1 MTITVARYENVFDDV
16 PAEIVA
22 FNSEADALAWIN
34 DQAETT
40 LNLQLIA
47 G

>member
-1 MTITVARYENVFDDV
+1 MSITVARYDDVFDDV
-16 PAEIVA
+16 PAEIHA
-22 FNSEADALAWIN
+22 FDTEADALAWLN
-34 DQAETT
+34 DQTEGT

>member
-1 MTITVARYENVFDDV
+1 MSITVARYENVFDDV
-16 PAEIVA
+16 PVEVVA

-34 DQAETT
+34 DQTEET
-40 LNLQLIA
+40 LNLQMIA